1 MGQQSLVELLHDEV
15 ILVGQLLRPDQSQ
28 VVELEG
34 GDDAPR
40 EVLLMLLLAS
50 HSVGAYH
57 DARLDAVAQVFAE
70 CGCELL
76 PQLELPLPLQDL
88 Y

>member
-1 MGQQSLVELLHDEV
+1 MSQQSLVELLHDEV
-15 ILVGQLLRPDQSQ
+15 IFVGQLLRPDQSQ

-40 EVLLMLLLAS
+40 EVLLMLLLAP
-50 HSVGAYH
+50 HRVEAYH
-57 DARLDAVAQVFAE
+57 VARLDAVAQVFAE
-70 CGCELL
+70 SRSELL
-76 PQLELPLPLQDL
+76 TQLELPLPLQDL

>member
-1 MGQQSLVELLHDEV
+1 MSQQSLVELLHDEV

-40 EVLLMLLLAS
+40 EVLLMLLFAPHL
-50 HSVGAYH
+50 VGAYH
-57 DARLDAVAQVFAE
+57 VARLDAVAQVFAE
-70 CGCELL
+70 RRSELL
-76 PQLELPLPLQDL
+76 AQLELPLPLQDL

>member
-1 MGQQSLVELLHDEV
+1 MSQQSLVELLHDEV

-34 GDDAPR
+34 GDNAPR
-40 EVLLMLLLAS
+40 EVLLMLLFAP
-50 HSVGAYH
+50 HGVEAYPV
-57 DARLDAVAQVFAE
+57 ARLDTFAQVFTE
-70 CGCELL
+70 RRSELL
-76 PQLELPLPLQDL
+76 AQLELPLPLQDL

>member
-1 MGQQSLVELLHDEV
+1 MSEQSLVELLHDEV
-15 ILVGQLLRPDQSQ
+15 ILVGQLLCPDQSQ

-40 EVLLMLLLAS
+40 KVRLMLLLAS
-50 HSVGAYH
+50 HRVGPYRV
-57 DARLDAVAQVFAE
+57 ARLEAVAQVFAE
-70 CGCELL
+70 GRGELL
-76 PQLELPLPLQDL
+76 AQPELPLPLQDL